1 MPSMV
6 MAKIDQQRAINKS
19 ECVMQNKTSKTL
31 RERVYHAVGFELIAL
46 TICAPAGAW
55 LLNKPLFD
63 MGALAI
69 MLSSVAMIWNM
80 IYNSIFDRQ
89 WPADRVKRRLPIRI
103 AHALGF
109 EGGFILIGLP
119 LAAWMLNVTLW
130 QALMV
135 EIGFFLFF
143 LPYTVVYNWAYDTL
157 RERIMNRRRH
167 VQQVSTSSR
176 LR

>member
-1 MPSMV
+1 
-6 MAKIDQQRAINKS
+6 
-19 ECVMQNKTSKTL
+19 MQNKTNKTL
-31 RERVYHAVGFELIAL
+31 RERVYHAVGFELIA
-46 TICAPAGAW
+46 TMICAPTAAW
-55 LLNKPLFD
+55 LMNKSVFD
-63 MGALAI
+63 MGALTI
-69 MLSSVAMIWNM
+69 MLASVAMIWNM
-80 IYNSIFDRQ
+80 IYNSIFDRL
-89 WPADRVKRRLPIRI
+89 WPADRVKRRLPVRI

-130 QALMV
+130 QALML

-157 RERIMNRRRH
+157 RERIMNRRH
-167 VQQVSTSSR
+167 AQQVSASSR